1 MDLCIDTADKKIIH
15 LSLRQGRQ
23 VLAKKEFAAEYQQAE
38 KLLPA
43 IDQLLKSVKANIREI
58 KKIYVANHGQ
68 SFTALRIGVVVANAL
83 AFALGVKVFSL
94 DGKNEGRRD
103 KINIVKPVY
112 HKEPNITNVD

>member
-1 MDLCIDTADKKIIH
+1 MDLYIDTADKKNIR

-23 VLAKKEFAAEYQQAE
+23 VLAKKELAAEYQQAE

-43 IDQLLKSVKANIREI
+43 IDQLLKNVKANVGEI
-58 KKIYVANHGQ
+58 KKIYVANRGQ

-83 AFALGVKVFSL
+83 AFALGVKVFPS
-94 DGKNEGRRD
+94 DEKNKDRGGKF
-103 KINIVKPVY
+103 NIVKPVY